1 MTAAMSMVSS
11 NAVRTLLVVITGLVG
26 GVISVRAQQS
36 EPSSASLKRIRAAL
50 QSPQQPISGDGVPLF
65 TVSKPDE
72 FRLGV
77 LTFLPPDAPGE
88 FVRIRVPVG
97 ALASH
102 AVHSIA
108 TAHHRR
114 ADNAARDE
122 VARALAEFQQARP
135 K

>member
-1 MTAAMSMVSS
+1 MSLVMS

-36 EPSSASLKRIRAAL
+36 EPSSESLKQIRAAL

-102 AVHSIA
+102 GVHSIA
-108 TAHHRR
+108 DAHHRR
-114 ADNAARDE
+114 AENAARGE
-122 VARALAEFQQARP
+122 VARAVAEFQRAQP